1 MLKGFRDFI
10 SRGNAIDLAVGVIIG
25 AAFAG
30 ITTSL
35 VNDIIMP
42 IIALIF
48 GQPDFS
54 GIVLFAGPDGEGG
67 ILLGNFLAAIVNF
80 FLIAIALYFF
90 IVVPMNELKRRS
102 EKPVAPPAEPELPAD
117 VKLLAEIR
125 DLLAARQVS

>member
-42 IIALIF
+42 IIGLIF

-67 ILLGNFLAAIVNF
+67 IMLGNFLSAIVNF
-80 FLIAIALYFF
+80 FLIALALYFF
-90 IVVPMNELKRRS
+90 IVVPMNELRRRS
-102 EKPVAPPAEPELPAD
+102 EKSVAPPAEPELPAD
-117 VKLLAEIR
+117 VKLLSEIR
-125 DLLAARQVS
+125 DLLAKQQVP

>member
-1 MLKGFRDFI
+1 MFKGFRDFI

-42 IIALIF
+42 IIGLIF

-54 GIVLFAGPDGEGG
+54 GIVLFAGPGGEGG

-102 EKPVAPPAEPELPAD
+102 ERPVAPPAEPELPAD
-117 VKLLAEIR
+117 VKLLSEIR
-125 DLLAARQVS
+125 DLLAARKVL